1 MMLWRE
7 DGWVSLKGRNTMASS
22 IVGQKNSVIFAETFK
37 IPFAS
42 MSKETSICGTPLG
55 AAGMPS
61 RLNCPRDL
69 LSLTIGRSP
78 CKTCIV
84 TAVWLF
90 SAVEKATDGDA
101 TYVDLLQKVK
111 EVHNQLI
118 EGIIPVAARESLNK
132 QMDNYFLELSNMLK
146 GVFLLKDS
154 TFKSTCSIVA
164 YGELLASTMV
174 SYYLDAKWLDVGTKE
189 NFINANNFFTFS
201 KIVVPEIFVAS
212 IPISIS
218 PDDYFLPVEPNK
230 NKSVFKFNSGKN
242 GLINKFLIAFTV

>member
-1 MMLWRE
+1 MKVLKFSGASVGSIANLQNVKRIVDE
-7 DGWVSLKGRNTMASS
+7 VNDSAVIVVSAVDG
-22 IVGQKNSVIFAETFK
+22 
-37 IPFAS
+37 
-42 MSKETSICGTPLG
+42 
-55 AAGMPS
+55 
-61 RLNCPRDL
+61 
-69 LSLTIGRSP
+69 
-78 CKTCIV
+78 V
-84 TAVWLF
+84 TDWLF

-174 SYYLDAKWLDVGTKE
+174 SYYLDAKWIDSRELIKTYGIGEEVFVSEKVSFDNIKKNIKKGATRVVLAGYIASSERENYTTLLGRGGT
-189 NFINANNFFTFS
+189 
-201 KIVVPEIFVAS
+201 
-212 IPISIS
+212 
-218 PDDYFLPVEPNK
+218 D
-230 NKSVFKFNSGKN
+230 
-242 GLINKFLIAFTV
+242 